1 MCKIFADDT
10 SLSEVLDLDKSVTE
24 LSTSSLKI
32 SRKSRKLVSNNLRI
46 PLVNLI
52 TILSNVLIKNNIRL
66 RDSATS
72 NMVLIDT
79 IVNSFNG
86 FQQSFLLLKNYIFDV
101 GVGRDSGSSSK
112 QQSCL
117 KQIKYIKEIF

>member
-10 SLSEVLDLDKSVTE
+10 SLSEVLDLDKSVNE

-112 QQSCL
+112 Q
-117 KQIKYIKEIF
+117 